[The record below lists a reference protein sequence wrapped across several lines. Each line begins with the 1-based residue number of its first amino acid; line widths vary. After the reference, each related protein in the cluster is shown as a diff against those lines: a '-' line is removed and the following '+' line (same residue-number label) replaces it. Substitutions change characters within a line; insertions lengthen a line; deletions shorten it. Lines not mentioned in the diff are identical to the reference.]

1 MSILIQAAMTAAL
14 DAGAGVPSEIVYL
27 PEGRHDI
34 TPTVNGKAKRITVNV
49 PADKGIAIAASFQ
62 AALEKRKAGNVRP
75 WFDFEHKG
83 GKAAALP
90 TAFRYEPGKGIMAA
104 VEWTGAG
111 KAAIEG
117 RDFSYLSPTFLIDD
131 NGIPSGLPER
141 GPLAAL
147 VNEPAFR
154 EIPRIAA
161 SDADSLTKPPTTMSK
176 LIFAA
181 LAINAAADNAETEA
195 VQAIERLKVEA
206 QEAKDK
212 AATVEAE
219 NKKLIEA
226 AADATK
232 ARHTALV
239 EAAVAA
245 GKIAPKD
252 EETKASVLE
261 VLEANESLGIKALD
275 LLPVKFAA
283 FEKPLVN
290 ASESAGKGDSES
302 RVQAAQAKARAE
314 LGQDAD
320 FQIVWAR
327 AAEID
332 PDAFN

>member
-1 MSILIQAAMTAAL
+1 MFILIHAAMTAAI
-14 DAGAGVPSEIVYL
+14 AAESGVPSEIVYL
-27 PEGRHDI
+27 PEGEHDI
-34 TPTVNGKAKRITVNV
+34 TPTVNGKAQRIKVRV
-49 PADKGIAIAASFQ
+49 PADKGEAIAAKLQ
-62 AALEKRKAGNVRP
+62 AALADRQKQNVRP

-90 TAFRYEPGKGIMAA
+90 TAFRYEPGKGIMASI
-104 VEWTGAG
+104 EWTGAG

-117 RDFSYLSPTFLIDD
+117 KDFSYLSPTFLIDAA
-131 NGIPSGLPER
+131 GLPSGLPER

-161 SDADSLTKPPTTMSK
+161 KDAADTSPNPTKKMD
-176 LIFAA
+176 LILAHLGIDTGAADAESAA
-181 LAINAAADNAETEA
+181 LAKIQAAEAELA
-195 VQAIERLKVEA
+195 SLK
-206 QEAKDK
+206 AKNDELVK
-212 AATVEAE
+212 AAEV
-219 NKKLIEA
+219 
-226 AADATK
+226 ATK

-252 EETKASVLE
+252 EELKASVLE
-261 VLEANESLGIKALD
+261 VLAANESLGTKALD

-290 ASESAGKGDSES
+290 ASESAGKGDNQS

-320 FQIVWAR
+320 FQLVWAR